1 MYCRRCG
8 KLIDYDADVCKECL
22 EEMLIN
28 EMGKKDRTEEV
39 KVIDP
44 DETEDNFFD
53 SVQEIV
59 PPQPEKKKSES
70 MGSQPVF
77 KKALFS
83 VIASSVAMVTL
94 ILGYFFVIMGITM
107 PLFIGFGAILMAAS
121 IVFMIIS
128 LAIATKSLSEVK
140 RLAESGQKRNIPAM
154 VLSIVGIVMSA
165 SGLACA
171 FMYVLILCAAL
182 LRL

>member
-8 KLIDYDADVCKECL
+8 KFIKNDAEVCKECL

-28 EMGKKDRTEEV
+28 EMGKKDQTEEV

-44 DETEDNFFD
+44 DETKNNFFD

-83 VIASSVAMVTL
+83 VIASSVA
-94 ILGYFFVIMGITM
+94 IFVWA
-107 PLFIGFGAILMAAS
+107 IGFVLLMVVTIPIGAILVSGCIGVMIYSLCTAS
-121 IVFMIIS
+121 Q
-128 LAIATKSLSEVK
+128 SLSTVK
-140 RLAESGQKRNIPAM
+140 KLVQDGQRRNIPAM
-154 VLSIVGIVMSA
+154 VLSIVGIVDSIV
-165 SGLACA
+165 GLSIAGLYTLIA
-171 FMYVLILCAAL
+171 MLVLI
-182 LRL
+182 